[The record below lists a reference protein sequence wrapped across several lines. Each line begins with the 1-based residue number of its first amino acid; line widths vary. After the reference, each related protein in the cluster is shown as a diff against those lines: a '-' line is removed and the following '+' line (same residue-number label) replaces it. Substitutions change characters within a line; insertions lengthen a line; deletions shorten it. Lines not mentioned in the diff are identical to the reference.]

1 MNETNGNKSDI
12 MVILAVLIVVLII
25 AGVLYLFY
33 RVPN

>member
-1 MNETNGNKSDI
+1 MNETNDKKSDI
-12 MVILAVLIVVLII
+12 MIILVVLIVVLII

>member
-1 MNETNGNKSDI
+1 MNETNDKKSDI
-12 MVILAVLIVVLII
+12 MVILVVLIVVLII